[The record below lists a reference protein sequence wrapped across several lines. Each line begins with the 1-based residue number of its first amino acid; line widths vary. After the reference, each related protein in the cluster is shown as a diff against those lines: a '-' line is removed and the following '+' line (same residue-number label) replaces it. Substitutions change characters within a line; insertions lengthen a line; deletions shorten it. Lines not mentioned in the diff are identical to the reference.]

1 MIELIHWILFYTRI
15 AAFCYL
21 LLMLVYMAGWQR
33 LLKVYSTRRT
43 EMPMLSIV
51 VAMRNEAA
59 NIEKLLRALAKQ
71 SYPANKIQVVLVD
84 DHSTDGSAEMAQK
97 MAHLLGLQNF
107 TQIVNDGT
115 GKKQALSSALKHI
128 SGEWVL
134 FTDADCEP
142 HQQWAETM
150 MSAAGEGRAMMLLG
164 PVRLTPVKGILPTF
178 QTLEMN
184 SLMAAT
190 AGSAGIG
197 LPSMANGANMALH
210 RSLLGVESD
219 SALKPGFA
227 SGDDMFRLET
237 ILKRYGSKA
246 VRMVMQEES
255 MVSTAPAIGWKAFF
269 AQRLRWVSKSGG
281 YRRAETIVPALVV
294 FAFNALLTVVLLLS
308 VFFPVLVLAYLA
320 FIVLKTLTDLPL
332 VWPANR
338 MAGQSCLLPWFPL
351 FQLIYPPYVF
361 FTALAGLLI
370 PVRWKGRAAS
380 G

>member
-1 MIELIHWILFYTRI
+1 MIELIHWILFFTRI

-21 LLMLVYMAGWQR
+21 LLILVYMAGWQR
-33 LLKVYSTRRT
+33 LLKVYSRRRA

-51 VAMRNEAA
+51 VAMRNEEV
-59 NIEKLLRALAKQ
+59 NIEKLLRALARQ
-71 SYPANKIQVVLVD
+71 SYPADKIQVVLVD
-84 DHSTDGSAEMAQK
+84 DHSTDGSAAMAQK

-107 TQIVNDGT
+107 TLIVNDGI

-150 MSAAGEGRAMMLLG
+150 MSAAGEGRALMLLG
-164 PVRLTPVKGILPTF
+164 PVRLTPIKGILPTF

-210 RSLLGVESD
+210 RSLLGAESD

-338 MAGQSCLLPWFPL
+338 LAGQSRLLPWFPV
-351 FQLIYPPYVF
+351 FQLIYPPYVL

>member
-1 MIELIHWILFYTRI
+1 MIELIHWILFFTRI

-33 LLKVYSTRRT
+33 LLKVYSTRRA

-51 VAMRNEAA
+51 VAMRNEEA
-59 NIEKLLRALAKQ
+59 NIEKLLKALARQ
-71 SYPANKIQVVLVD
+71 SYPADKIQVVLVD

>member
-150 MSAAGEGRAMMLLG
+150 MSAAGEDSALMLLG
-164 PVRLTPVKGILPTF
+164 PVRLSPVKGILSTF

>member
-1 MIELIHWILFYTRI
+1 MIELIHWILFFTRI

-33 LLKVYSTRRT
+33 LLKVYSTQRA
-43 EMPMLSIV
+43 EMPILSIV
-51 VAMRNEAA
+51 VAMRNEVA
-59 NIEKLLRALAKQ
+59 NIEKLLQALARQ
-71 SYPANKIQVVLVD
+71 SYPADNIQVVLVD
-84 DHSTDGSAEMAQK
+84 DHSTDGSAAMAQRT
-97 MAHLLGLQNF
+97 AHLLELQNF
-107 TQIVNDGT
+107 TLILNDGI
-115 GKKQALSSALKHI
+115 GKKQALSTALRHI
-128 SGEWVL
+128 SGEWVI

-142 HQQWAETM
+142 HHQWAETM
-150 MSAAGEGRAMMLLG
+150 MSAAGQGRALMLLG
-164 PVRLTPVKGILPTF
+164 PVRFSPAKGLLQTF
-178 QTLEMN
+178 QALEMN

-210 RSLLGVESD
+210 RRLLGVEND

-237 ILKRYGSKA
+237 ILNHYGSKV

-255 MVSTAPAIGWKAFF
+255 MVSTAPAIGWNAFF
-269 AQRLRWVSKSGG
+269 TQRLRWVSKSGG

-308 VFFPVLVLAYLA
+308 VFFPVLLLAYLA

-338 MAGQSCLLPWFPL
+338 IAGQSRLLPWFPV

-370 PVRWKGRAAS
+370 PVRWKGRAA
-380 G
+380 GR